1 MSYASVSYTLSY
13 NNYIKIR
20 RHYELSEEG
29 QAPRQKFFLL
39 FGKFFVEQT
48 FAYTLNIWIYRA

>member
-1 MSYASVSYTLSY
+1 MLQSAILSLV
-13 NNYIKIR
+13 IIILKLEDT
-20 RHYELSEEG
+20 ELSEEG